1 MTHPGKKA
9 YFGDVTNA
17 AGKDLAQYRKDLAVV
32 FDLLHAGKLKPEIGE
47 VIPLKDTPNAQQML
61 LDYKVRGK
69 MVLTSG

>member
-1 MTHPGKKA
+1 M
-9 YFGDVTNA
+9 TNA

-61 LDYKVRGK
+61 LVSQERVRSEIVTYLAG
-69 MVLTSG
+69 LDE